1 MPKLTKSQTTILSK
15 AAARE
20 DGAAVIA
27 TTNKAA
33 AAKVAAGLLASKLM
47 REVQSKSGMP
57 IWLKDGKGRA
67 KSLVITPAGRGA
79 VAAAIQRSG
88 RDSVK
93 SNAVGAE
100 IKPSLHE
107 GVAHEK
113 GYSPEDAAAAVRQ
126 AKKVAAVSSPRSGS
140 KQALVVGML
149 TKPQGARLDAL
160 VAATG
165 WLPHTA
171 RAALTGLRKRG
182 FAIERQRREGDG
194 ASTYHIVASAKSA
207 A

>member
-1 MPKLTKSQTTILSK
+1 MPKLTKSQTTMLSK

-113 GYSPEDAAAAVRQ
+113 RCSPEDAGAAVRQ
-126 AKKVAAVSSPRSGS
+126 AKVAAVSSPRSGS